1 MGDKDELTAAT
12 ERLDSALKVMEEK
25 VASRRQEDLQ
35 RESLEEQVQTLE
47 ARLDAER
54 ERNEKLVAA
63 SEDAAQKIDKVMNSI
78 EGMLQSK

>member
-1 MGDKDELTAAT
+1 MGDKDELSAAT
-12 ERLDSALKVMEEK
+12 ERLDAALKVMEEK

-63 SEDAAQKIDKVMNSI
+63 SEDAAQRIDKVMNSI

>member
-54 ERNEKLVAA
+54 ERSEKLVAA
-63 SEDAAQKIDKVMNSI
+63 SEDAAQRIDKVMNSI

>member
-1 MGDKDELTAAT
+1 MGKKNELTAAT

-47 ARLDAER
+47 ARLDEER
-54 ERNEKLVAA
+54 ARNQKLVAA
-63 SEDAAQKIDKVMNSI
+63 NEDATQRIDKVMSSI
-78 EGMLQSK
+78 EGMLQSE

>member
-12 ERLDSALKVMEEK
+12 ERLDSALKGMEEK

>member
-1 MGDKDELTAAT
+1 MGDKNELTAAT
-12 ERLDSALKVMEEK
+12 KRLDSALKVMEEK

-47 ARLDAER
+47 ARLDEER
-54 ERNEKLVAA
+54 ERNEKLMAA
-63 SEDAAQKIDKVMNSI
+63 SEDATQRIDKVMNSI

>member
-54 ERNEKLVAA
+54 ERSEKLVTA
-63 SEDAAQKIDKVMNSI
+63 SEDAAQRIDKVMNSI

>member
-12 ERLDSALKVMEEK
+12 ERLDSALKVMEDK
-25 VASRRQEDLQ
+25 VASRRQDDLQ

-63 SEDAAQKIDKVMNSI
+63 SEDAAQRIDKVMNSI